1 MSLYV
6 FLHFPPIIIILSSNP
21 LFHSYVLVHVSC
33 VRCDIPLH
41 SIIDSF
47 AGWKKLIFIPSF
59 VRRNDY
65 NAHLSLL
72 TKSSSPHIHSTYI
85 WILMNTN
92 ETEKISWT
100 HFQFCMMFFPLHSS
114 SSLLDGKQFFCFSAF
129 HSHTRVT
136 FPLHLHGVSAHRK
149 KELWWFYF
157 FCVCSWAIQC
167 CCSSHCVNCQKS
179 VGFAAALSDVA
190 VQWFG
195 VGKIKFK
202 SN

>member
-114 SSLLDGKQFFCFSAF
+114 SSLLDGKQFFLFLSISLPHSSHFSTASARSVCTPKKRAVMILLLLCMF
-129 HSHTRVT
+129 MSNSVLL
-136 FPLHLHGVSAHRK
+136 FIPLCKLS
-149 KELWWFYF
+149 EICW
-157 FCVCSWAIQC
+157 I
-167 CCSSHCVNCQKS
+167 CCSFVWCSS
-179 VGFAAALSDVA
+179 A
-190 VQWFG
+190 VIWS
-195 VGKIKFK
+195 GKNQI
-202 SN
+202 